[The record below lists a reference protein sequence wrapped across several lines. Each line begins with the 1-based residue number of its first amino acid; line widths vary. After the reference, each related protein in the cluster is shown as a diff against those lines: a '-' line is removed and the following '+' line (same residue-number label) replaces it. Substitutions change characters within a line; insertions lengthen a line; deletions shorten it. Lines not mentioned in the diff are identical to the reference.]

1 MKITEKIVS
10 WSSGRKNAKFVA
22 RGGEILRFI
31 GSELLCVRFTRGDNG
46 EWSTTNPIP
55 VFVVS
60 IGDYE
65 PLTQTYKMV
74 YKEKD
79 SDPQEI
85 RITPNGFSWNNP
97 EEDGWMT
104 RFISYSQH
112 FMMME
117 EELYY
122 QRLSELFTSGKGV
135 LEPTEIAQFASGKER
150 KARLSEINYISV
162 VINTDI
168 PGGPGEGILAFRVYE
183 VTKVD
188 KRGKKWEIILKD
200 DFGDIFTIPKYIQ
213 DETGGWIAPGV
224 TINGVLLGDLK
235 ILDIES

>member
-1 MKITEKIVS
+1 MKLEEKIIS
-10 WSSGRKNAKFVA
+10 WSDGKGNTKFVA

-31 GSELLCVRFTRGDNG
+31 GSELLCVKFEKSDEGNWTAG
-46 EWSTTNPIP
+46 NPIP
-55 VFVVS
+55 VFVIS

-74 YKEKD
+74 YKEKE
-79 SDPQEI
+79 SDPKEL

-104 RFISYSQH
+104 RFVSYSQH
-112 FMMME
+112 FMIME

-122 QRLSELFTSGKGV
+122 QRLTDLFNSGKGV
-135 LEPTEIAQFASGKER
+135 LEPSLVAQFASGKER
-150 KARLSEINYISV
+150 KFRLSELNYISV
-162 VINTDI
+162 VINTNI
-168 PGGPGEGILAFRVYE
+168 PGGLGVGTLAFRVSE

-200 DFGDIFTIPKYIQ
+200 DFGDLFTISKYIQ
-213 DETGGWIAPGV
+213 DESGQWIAPGV

-235 ILDIES
+235 LIDIES